1 MYIGVNKLHIMYNN
15 IINGIKGDFK
25 MSKSVVVYKSNY
37 GSTKIYAKWIAKE
50 LDADIY
56 EAKEVKID
64 KLKEYDNIILGGG
77 LYAGGISGSSIISK
91 NFDSIKDKKIIV
103 FTVGLAPT
111 KDKEIFKPIIEKN
124 FTLEMRKSISFFH
137 LRGGIDYKKL
147 NIIHKVM
154 MAMLKF
160 MLSRKKPEELT
171 EDDKLMLK
179 TYGDKVNFIDVNTAV
194 GIVSYVQQYS

>member
-1 MYIGVNKLHIMYNN
+1 MYIDVNKLHIMYNV

-77 LYAGGISGSSIISK
+77 LYAGGILGSSIISK
-91 NFDSIKDKKIIV
+91 NFESIRDKKIIV
-103 FTVGLAPT
+103 FTVGLAPI

-124 FTLEMRKSISFFH
+124 FTLEMRQSISFFH
-137 LRGGIDYKKL
+137 LRGGVDYKKL
-147 NIIHKVM
+147 SIIHKAM

-160 MLSRKKPEELT
+160 TLSRKKPEELT

-179 TYGDKVNFIDVNTAV
+179 TYGDKVDFIDVNTARE
-194 GIVSYVQQYS
+194 IVSYVQKI